1 MLASNKTIFAEDT
14 ERGIQDAYQQPTT
27 EGMRKYGKRLITP
40 SRIHEYAGYAFRQL
54 RSGVPKPVHLDFPA
68 EIANA
73 RFRDPSEIEY
83 FFDKTQYRTET
94 RPHPDPRAIDRAFAL
109 LRDAERPI
117 IVSSNGV
124 FHSRA
129 WAALRRLAERA
140 HIPVV
145 ESGATKGQFPADHE
159 LSADTAPG
167 ALASADL
174 VLLVGQYC
182 MPTLGEFAFGPDA
195 RYIRIDPCAEDIGR
209 NLPID
214 LGIVSDERAA
224 LEALADGVPR
234 MRHEARVAEVAAA
247 RTAFEAQNAEYYQ
260 TGLGY
265 ADAVHPS
272 VIGKELAD
280 FLHRGALPPDRT
292 TIVQGGYGI
301 ARYTRRY
308 LRAFRPGQIMNGAYQ
323 YGAIGPD
330 VGYTVGVAAAVRQGT
345 GPQADYQGHP
355 VIAITGDAG
364 FGYTGMEMETLSKY
378 RLPAVVIVYNN
389 NAWGTWNGQVNNT
402 VGLPV
407 HLFQENI
414 RYDKMGEALGAHGE
428 YVTRPSEFRPAL
440 ERAYQVALDE
450 SRPSVVNV
458 QAKKEFW
465 LRDQYAPGFLG
476 KIEPGVMSYYI
487 RKRHRGVGIGA
498 RPFAGAC
505 AAQRGDEGI
514 RAGRRERGETA
525 AGPPDRGA
533 VAGRRAAGASGVCR
547 PAGLRGVQRALAGG
561 GPVPLSLL
569 LAGDGAARARLHAS
583 ERDVRLP
590 GPAAQRPGA
599 VGPVRGPRGVRGGEG
614 VDPAPAPPARRPAPR
629 PRPVHRR
636 SGRGVRR
643 ARRDAELSRLWPESS
658 RQPRP
663 RDLSVPPGVPAG
675 VPVVELRRTGRM
687 SAPEN
692 QQ

>member
-1 MLASNKTIFAEDT
+1 MKRAGQGSSRRRFMKQAVLGAGAATVGAGTTVAAVAAAAEEDVNPITVPAEFETAKHASLPEVDFPMTGAQVFARACKAEGVAALFCCPGNYSVVHAISDTGIPTYGGRHEGAQCHAADAFTRVTGEIAATSGTEGPGFTDMICGIAAANSARSPVLVLASNKTIFAEDT

-40 SRIHEYAGYAFRQL
+40 ARIHEYAGYAFRQI

-73 RFRDPSEIEY
+73 RFRDASEIEY
-83 FFDKTQYRTET
+83 YFDKSQYRTET
-94 RPHPDPRAIDRAFAL
+94 RPHPDPRAIDRAIAML
-109 LRDAERPI
+109 GQAERPI

-124 FHSRA
+124 FHGRA

-234 MRHEARVAEVAAA
+234 MRHEVWVAEVAAA
-247 RTAFEAQNAEYYQ
+247 RAEFEAQNAEYYQ

-272 VIGKELAD
+272 VIGQELAD
-280 FLHRGALPPDRT
+280 FLHRGGLPPDRT

-389 NAWGTWNGQVNNT
+389 NAWGTWQGQRNNQ

-407 HLFQENI
+407 HLFQENL

-450 SRPSVVNV
+450 SRPSVINV

-465 LRDQYAPGFLG
+465 LRDQYAPAF
-476 KIEPGVMSYYI
+476 S
-487 RKRHRGVGIGA
+487 A
-498 RPFAGAC
+498 R
-505 AAQRGDEGI
+505 
-514 RAGRRERGETA
+514 
-525 AGPPDRGA
+525 
-533 VAGRRAAGASGVCR
+533 
-547 PAGLRGVQRALAGG
+547 
-561 GPVPLSLL
+561 
-569 LAGDGAARARLHAS
+569 
-583 ERDVRLP
+583 
-590 GPAAQRPGA
+590 
-599 VGPVRGPRGVRGGEG
+599 
-614 VDPAPAPPARRPAPR
+614 
-629 PRPVHRR
+629 
-636 SGRGVRR
+636 
-643 ARRDAELSRLWPESS
+643 SS
-658 RQPRP
+658 R
-663 RDLSVPPGVPAG
+663 
-675 VPVVELRRTGRM
+675 E
-687 SAPEN
+687 
-692 QQ
+692 